1 MLIVPVSGKALIGL
15 FMGVNRL
22 FNGWKASM
30 LIVPVSSKALISL
43 FMGVN
48 RLFKGWKA
56 RRTDLDCYTPL
67 GLSLLA
73 DLGPYS
79 MYRIE

>member
-1 MLIVPVSGKALIGL
+1 
-15 FMGVNRL
+15 
-22 FNGWKASM
+22 M

-56 RRTDLDCYTPL
+56 SMLIVPASGDRDRENDRERRRGRRREKKETNEKKRHSCVLHNVCYMRVYCTT
-67 GLSLLA
+67 
-73 DLGPYS
+73 Y
-79 MYRIE
+79 